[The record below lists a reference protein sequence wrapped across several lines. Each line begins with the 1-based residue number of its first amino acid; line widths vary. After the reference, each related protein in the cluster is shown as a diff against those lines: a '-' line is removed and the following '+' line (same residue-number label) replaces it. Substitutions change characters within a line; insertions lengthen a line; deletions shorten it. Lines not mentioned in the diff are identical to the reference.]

1 MCVHL
6 QAGNSKQQRTVANNS
21 RLSKTLEEVLA
32 DKGALGYFIQYL
44 EARGVF
50 SHIKLWL
57 DIESFK
63 AAARARDRAD
73 CISRNAPAQEHDETK
88 LCPSHYEP
96 DELSLS
102 TDSGCVFQ
110 LPLHSGGS
118 TNDISARGTC
128 IGTPDE
134 GQETIHSNLPLFR
147 SPNISLT
154 CSESTGNPLPNQSLP
169 NSRHSSSSC
178 DLNCSDQCNVM
189 FGNNKPSN
197 FNIDK
202 TDSSSLES
210 AVTSNYYKNLVG
222 VSKSETDN
230 AFIGC
235 AVCDGESVSERISI
249 DSSKDETTK
258 SLSVGHSQLTQAT
271 VDDALRIFNK
281 YISHEATHPV
291 RVPDIIRDRVVA
303 AICNDAG
310 MVDAECFT
318 ELQEYIFQTMEKE

>member
-6 QAGNSKQQRTVANNS
+6 QAGNSKQQMTVANNS

-44 EARGVF
+44 EARGAF

-63 AAARARDRAD
+63 AAAGARDHAD

-88 LCPSHYEP
+88 LCPSHCEP

-102 TDSGCVFQ
+102 TDSGSVFQ

-118 TNDISARGTC
+118 ANDISARDTC
-128 IGTPDE
+128 MGTPDE
-134 GQETIHSNLPLFR
+134 GQETIQSNLPLFQ

-154 CSESTGNPLPNQSLP
+154 CRESTGNPLPSTVP
-169 NSRHSSSSC
+169 NSRLSNSSC
-178 DLNCSDQCNVM
+178 DLNSSDQCNII

-197 FNIDK
+197 FNIGK
-202 TDSSSLES
+202 TDSSILES
-210 AVTSNYYKNLVG
+210 AVTSNCYKKLVG
-222 VSKSETDN
+222 ASKSETDN

-235 AVCDGESVSERISI
+235 AVCGGESVSERISI
-249 DSSKDETTK
+249 GSSKDETTK

-291 RVPDIIRDRVVA
+291 RVPDVIRDRVVA